1 MHCWLFREWDL
12 KGIFQPAR
20 LLGIALLLLVCIAIS
35 FRGYSRLSSPKRA
48 STPHSAKLSWKP
60 STSAVKG
67 YNIYRTKPGGSYTR
81 INPTVHPDT
90 SYVDSDVE
98 AGATYYYV
106 TTAVTAAGVESKFS
120 DRVVAVIPND

>member
-1 MHCWLFREWDL
+1 M
-12 KGIFQPAR
+12 KGSFQPAR
-20 LLGIALLLLVCIAIS
+20 LAGVALLLLIGIAIS
-35 FRGYSRLSSPKRA
+35 FRGSSRLSSPKNAA
-48 STPHSAKLSWKP
+48 SVHSAKLSWKP

-120 DRVVAVIPND
+120 NRVVAVIPND

>member
-1 MHCWLFREWDL
+1 L
-12 KGIFQPAR
+12 KRISQPAR
-20 LLGIALLLLVCIAIS
+20 LLGIALLLLIGIAIS
-35 FRGYSRLSSPKRA
+35 FRGHSRLSSSQKAA
-48 STPHSAKLSWKP
+48 SAHSAKLSWKP

-81 INPTVHPDT
+81 INSAVHPDT

-120 DRVVAVIPND
+120 NQVVAVIPND

>member
-1 MHCWLFREWDL
+1 L
-12 KGIFQPAR
+12 KGSYQPAR
-20 LLGIALLLLVCIAIS
+20 LAGVALLLLICVAGS
-35 FRGYSRLSSPKRA
+35 FKVRSSLSSSKKAA
-48 STPHSAKLSWKP
+48 SAHSAKLSWKP

-81 INPTVHPDT
+81 INSAVHPDP
-90 SYVDSDVE
+90 SYVDTDVE

-120 DRVVAVIPND
+120 NQVVAVIPND

>member
-1 MHCWLFREWDL
+1 M

-20 LLGIALLLLVCIAIS
+20 LLGVALLLLLCIAIS
-35 FRGYSRLSSPKRA
+35 FRGYSRLSSLKRA
-48 STPHSAKLSWKP
+48 PHSAKLSWKP

-67 YNIYRTKPGGSYTR
+67 YNIYRMRLGGSYTR
-81 INPTVHPDT
+81 INPAVHPDT

-98 AGATYYYV
+98 AGATYFYA

-120 DRVVAVIPND
+120 NQVVAVIPND